1 VIRAGS
7 LLWLLGQELRLTW
20 RGWFGR
26 RANGKLRGLPQLVI
40 TIIFLLFVLM
50 VGGVPLGWWLRHH
63 QVDVTPLVGLIGL
76 AALAG
81 LSTLML
87 SQTLLGAVNAFYE
100 RGDLDLLLSSPIA
113 PMKVLAVRAVSMAM
127 SAAAIFAIILAPL
140 LLPIAALG
148 HPAWLAAYLV
158 LAAIALAATGLGLLL
173 GLALMTA
180 IGPRRTK
187 TAAQLLAAVIGA
199 IFFIVSQLQNITG
212 SRHAGGFWSPIF
224 AGVIRGDVELPGFAS
239 WPARAA
245 LGEPG
250 PLAAMILGGALV
262 FAVSVA
268 LVGRRFAADA
278 AAAKGAETEGRSR
291 GPARAFRFKAGVFP
305 SLLSKEITLLW
316 RDPAMMSQVL
326 LRVLYIP
333 PLVFVVLRNVGSG
346 GASPALAGG
355 AAGLVFMA
363 GQISAS
369 LSWITISAEEAPEL
383 LAMSPAPPG
392 VVWRAKLAAA
402 LLPVAVLIGAPL
414 LVLAWFAP
422 FIAAVAAAGCAGSA
436 LSSGLINIWMQ
447 KPANRRD
454 FRRRRSASVLATLA
468 ELMAA
473 FLWGTAVFLAVS
485 GYGLLA
491 VAPIVLAL
499 VLLGLCRR
507 SETVIL
513 NRLAEAAA

>member
-1 VIRAGS
+1 VSPPAS
-7 LLWLLGQELRLTW
+7 LLWLLGHELRLTW

-40 TIIFLLFVLM
+40 TVIFLLFVMM
-50 VGGVPLGWWLRHH
+50 VAGVPLGWWLRHRE
-63 QVDVTPLVGLIGL
+63 VEVTPLITLIGL
-76 AALAG
+76 ASLAG

-87 SQTLLGAVNAFYE
+87 SQTLLAAVNAFYE
-100 RGDLDLLLSSPIA
+100 RGDLDLLLSSPVA
-113 PMKVLAVRAVSMAM
+113 PIKVLAVRAVSIAL
-127 SAAAIFAIILAPL
+127 SAAAIFAILLAPVL
-140 LLPIAALG
+140 APIAVLG

-158 LAAIALAATGLGLLL
+158 LGAIALAATGLGLLL
-173 GLALMTA
+173 GLALMTT

-199 IFFIVSQLQNITG
+199 LFFIVSQLQNITG
-212 SRHAGGFWSPIF
+212 SRHLGGFWSPIF
-224 AGVIRGDVELPGFAS
+224 AGVRGGDLELPRFAS

-250 PLAAMILGGALV
+250 PLAAMIVGGALV
-262 FAVSVA
+262 FALSVA
-268 LVGRRFAADA
+268 LTGRRFAADA
-278 AAAKGAETEGRSR
+278 AAAKGAEAEGRVR
-291 GPARAFRFKAGVFP
+291 TPTRAFRFRAHVFP
-305 SLLSKEITLLW
+305 SLLSKEVTLLW
-316 RDPAMMSQVL
+316 RDPAMLSQVL

-346 GASPALAGG
+346 AASPALAGG

-369 LSWITISAEEAPEL
+369 LSWITVSAEEAPEL
-383 LAMSPAPPG
+383 LAMSPAPPS
-392 VVWRAKLAAA
+392 VIWRAKLAAA
-402 LLPVAVLIGAPL
+402 LLPVGVLIGAPL
-414 LVLAWFAP
+414 VILAWFAP
-422 FIAAVAAAGCAGSA
+422 FIAALAAAGCAASA

-473 FLWGTAVFLAVS
+473 FLWSIAVFLGVT

-491 VAPIVLAL
+491 CAPIILGL

-507 SETVIL
+507 SEASIL
-513 NRLAEAAA
+513 DRLAETAA